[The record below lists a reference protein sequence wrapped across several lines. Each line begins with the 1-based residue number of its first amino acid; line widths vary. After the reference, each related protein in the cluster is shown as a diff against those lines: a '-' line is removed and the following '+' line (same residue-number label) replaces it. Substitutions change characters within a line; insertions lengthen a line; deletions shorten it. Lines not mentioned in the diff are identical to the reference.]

1 MSTTVT
7 RSNSSTMTVQL
18 PTASQ
23 SLLQPLMHS
32 LKLSDPPKIDTE
44 HVENVEDS
52 NNVSGSNDPPKDTE
66 TDEEWFVGSIDQGTT
81 SSRFLIFNSHG
92 EPVASH
98 QIEFENKY
106 PRSG

>member
-32 LKLSDPPKIDTE
+32 LKLSDPPKIATE
-44 HVENVEDS
+44 HVENIEDS
-52 NNVSGSNDPPKDTE
+52 SNVAGSNDPPKDTE
-66 TDEEWFVGSIDQGTT
+66 TEEEWFVGSIDQGTT